1 MAGSVLAALLFVA
14 SGLSIAPA
22 ALLTA
27 GMAAL
32 VLIAGRLLGK
42 LLPTLLL
49 ARKSGLSYR
58 QALALGLA
66 LTPMSGIAFVLTAD
80 FMSNFPQA
88 GARVGEI
95 ALASLCI
102 LEIVGPVV
110 LQRVLIW
117 TGEAQS
123 TAERSGGQP

>member
-1 MAGSVLAALLFVA
+1 MAYTLTDQFRPLRLVMRLNGIVL
-14 SGLSIAPA
+14 G
-22 ALLTA
+22 
-27 GMAAL
+27 
-32 VLIAGRLLGK
+32 
-42 LLPTLLL
+42 
-49 ARKSGLSYR
+49 
-58 QALALGLA
+58 LALGLA

-117 TGEAQS
+117 TGEGQS
-123 TAERSGGQP
+123 TADRSGGQP